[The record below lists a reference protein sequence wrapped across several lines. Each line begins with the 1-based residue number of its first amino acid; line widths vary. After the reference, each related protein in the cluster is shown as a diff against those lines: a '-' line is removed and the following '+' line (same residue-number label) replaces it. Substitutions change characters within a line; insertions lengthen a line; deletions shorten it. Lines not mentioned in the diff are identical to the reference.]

1 LTDVYN
7 LNGQNYF
14 WRLNMVKPIEVT
26 EQNFEAEVINSKIPT
41 IVDFWAVWCGPC
53 KVIAPY
59 LEEIASEYSGKV
71 KIAKVDV
78 DNNQSIATKYGIRSI
93 PTVMFFK
100 NGKMVD
106 QVIGAYPKSHFE
118 EKIGNLI

>member
-1 LTDVYN
+1 
-7 LNGQNYF
+7 
-14 WRLNMVKPIEVT
+14 MVKPIEVT

>member
-1 LTDVYN
+1 
-7 LNGQNYF
+7 
-14 WRLNMVKPIEVT
+14 MVKPIEVT

-100 NGKMVD
+100 NGKLVD

>member
-1 LTDVYN
+1 ML
-7 LNGQNYF
+7 
-14 WRLNMVKPIEVT
+14 KPIEVT
-26 EQNFEAEVINSKIPT
+26 EENFEAEVINSKIPT

-78 DNNQSIATKYGIRSI
+78 DNNQAIAAKYGIRSI

-100 NGKMVD
+100 NGRMVD

>member
-1 LTDVYN
+1 
-7 LNGQNYF
+7 
-14 WRLNMVKPIEVT
+14 MIKPIEVT
-26 EQNFEAEVINSKIPT
+26 EENFEAEVINSKIPT

-78 DNNQSIATKYGIRSI
+78 DNNQAIATKYGIRSI

-100 NGKMVD
+100 NGRMVD

>member
-1 LTDVYN
+1 
-7 LNGQNYF
+7 
-14 WRLNMVKPIEVT
+14 MIKPIEVT
-26 EQNFEAEVINSKIPT
+26 EENFEAEVINSKIPT

-78 DNNQSIATKYGIRSI
+78 DNNQAIAAKYGIRSI

-100 NGKMVD
+100 NGRMVD